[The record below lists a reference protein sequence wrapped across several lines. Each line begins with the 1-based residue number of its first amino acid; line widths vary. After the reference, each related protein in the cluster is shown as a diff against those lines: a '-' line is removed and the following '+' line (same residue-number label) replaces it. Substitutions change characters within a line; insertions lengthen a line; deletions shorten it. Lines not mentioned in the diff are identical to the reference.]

1 MEIPRT
7 PITRRAALK
16 TGTAVAAG
24 IILAGAGPAT
34 TAAAVKPARTGA
46 PWQATL
52 SPAQQAGQRVIFSY
66 PGLTPPDSL
75 LQAISAGEVGG
86 VIFFGENIAN
96 FGQIASVIQ
105 TLKQAHATSPVAS
118 PLLFMTDQEGGYIR
132 RLRGAEPVLSEK
144 QIGLSADP
152 VAAATAAG
160 TGAGEALAGV
170 GMNLN
175 LAPVLDVFR
184 VPGNFDDQWERSYS
198 SDPVVA
204 GALGAAFVRAQQQTG
219 VAATT
224 KHFPGLGAAARDQN
238 TDLGTVTLDQP
249 LSELRS
255 VDEAAFAPS
264 IAAGAD
270 LVMTSWAVYPA
281 IDATYPAGLSPTIV
295 GGELRGRLGFD
306 GVTITDAL
314 EAGALEPF
322 GTTGQRSVLAADAG
336 MDLLLCSARDVN
348 QGQEAVSAITTA
360 LANRRLNAGHFVISL
375 RRVKSLRDS
384 LR

>member
-7 PITRRAALK
+7 PITRRTALK

-24 IILAGAGPAT
+24 IIFAGAGSAT
-34 TAAAVKPARTGA
+34 TAAAAKPVQPDV
-46 PWQATL
+46 PWRVTL
-52 SPAQQAGQRVIFSY
+52 SPTQQAGQRVIFSY

-75 LQAISAGEVGG
+75 LQAISSGEVGG
-86 VIFFGENIAN
+86 VIFFGENIASLD
-96 FGQIASVIQ
+96 QIASVIQ
-105 TLKQAHATSPVAS
+105 TLKRAHAAGPIAS
-118 PLLFMTDQEGGYIR
+118 PLLLMTDQEGGYIR

-152 VAAATAAG
+152 IAAATAAG
-160 TGAGEALAGV
+160 TGAGEALSGV

-198 SDPVVA
+198 SDPAVA

-255 VDEAAFAPS
+255 IDEAAFAPS

-281 IDATYPAGLSPTIV
+281 IDATYPAGLSSTIV
-295 GGELRGRLGFD
+295 NGELRNRLGFG

-322 GTTGQRSVLAADAG
+322 GSTGQRSVLAADAG

-348 QGQEAVSAITTA
+348 QGQEAVSAIATS
-360 LANRRLNAGHFVISL
+360 LQNRQLNAGHFMISL
-375 RRVKSLRDS
+375 RRIKSLRDS
-384 LR
+384 LA

>member
-7 PITRRAALK
+7 PITRRTALK
-16 TGTAVAAG
+16 TGTAAAAG
-24 IILAGAGPAT
+24 IIFAGAGSAT
-34 TAAAVKPARTGA
+34 TAAAAKPVQPDV
-46 PWQATL
+46 PWRVTL
-52 SPAQQAGQRVIFSY
+52 SPTQQAGQRVIFSY

-75 LQAISAGEVGG
+75 LQAISSGEVGG
-86 VIFFGENIAN
+86 VIFFGENIASLD
-96 FGQIASVIQ
+96 QIASVIQ
-105 TLKQAHATSPVAS
+105 TLKRAHAAGPIAS
-118 PLLFMTDQEGGYIR
+118 PLLLMTDQEGGYIR

-152 VAAATAAG
+152 IAAATAAG
-160 TGAGEALAGV
+160 TGAGEALSGV

-198 SDPVVA
+198 SDPAVA

-255 VDEAAFAPS
+255 IDEAAFAPS

-281 IDATYPAGLSPTIV
+281 IDATYPAGLSSSIV
-295 GGELRGRLGFD
+295 NGELRNRLGFG

-322 GTTGQRSVLAADAG
+322 GSTGQRSVLAADAG

-348 QGQEAVSAITTA
+348 QGQEAVSAIATS
-360 LANRRLNAGHFVISL
+360 LQNRQLNAGHFMISL
-375 RRVKSLRDS
+375 RRIKSLRDS
-384 LR
+384 LA

>member
-7 PITRRAALK
+7 PITRRTALK

-24 IILAGAGPAT
+24 IIFAGAGSAT
-34 TAAAVKPARTGA
+34 TAAAAKPVQPDV
-46 PWQATL
+46 PWQVTL
-52 SPAQQAGQRVIFSY
+52 SPTQQAGQRVIFSY

-75 LQAISAGEVGG
+75 LQAISSGEVGG
-86 VIFFGENIAN
+86 VIFFGENIASLD
-96 FGQIASVIQ
+96 QIASVIQ
-105 TLKQAHATSPVAS
+105 TLKHAHAAGPVAS
-118 PLLFMTDQEGGYIR
+118 PLLLMTDQEGGYIR

-152 VAAATAAG
+152 IAAATAAG
-160 TGAGEALAGV
+160 TGAGEALSGV

-198 SDPVVA
+198 SDPAVA

-255 VDEAAFAPS
+255 IDEAAFAPS

-281 IDATYPAGLSPTIV
+281 IDATYPAGLSSTIV
-295 GGELRGRLGFD
+295 NGELRNRLGFG

-322 GTTGQRSVLAADAG
+322 GSTGQRSVLAADAG

-348 QGQEAVSAITTA
+348 QGQEAVSAIATS
-360 LANRRLNAGHFVISL
+360 LQNRQLNAGHFMISL
-375 RRVKSLRDS
+375 RRIKSLRDS
-384 LR
+384 LA